1 MDMSWQALLQ
11 EAAATSFEKTADTLA
26 AAENDNCA
34 CIDLHQQQIHELSK
48 KILLLPHQGRVLL
61 LSRYCFRL
69 SPEETEMFF
78 HLENAKG
85 RFRFYKELLSS
96 SMGVEAGC
104 MIPDDT
110 FVKACHIALK
120 GYLHNELEED
130 ADDEAAGNNRTH
142 IAFRKVWKTVAVAAI
157 TLTLLFSTCMV
168 ANAQFRERVI
178 SWVIETFEKYSIF
191 ELHGDE
197 LDEPQDLT
205 EYQAGYLPD
214 GAILQDT
221 TKQPNTEPGIVLYE
235 YAINEVESF
244 EIMITQS
251 DNRVYFDTENTKIYL
266 TTWFSMIYLL
276 AIWHGETYSFLDMF
290 SSYIRYLLSFFLL
303 ANISEMLKRTKN
315 KMLSTMPFIS
325 AYLLLLI
332 DEQVIQS
339 VTNRNGITIRLIFSW
354 TFQPLG
360 LVLLPIFLA
369 ITTLLLLQLN
379 RTYDIF

>member
-120 GYLHNELEED
+120 GYLHNELEAD
-130 ADDEAAGNNRTH
+130 ADDEAAGNSRTH

-221 TKQPNTEPGIVLYE
+221 TKQPNTEPGIVLYK
-235 YAINEVESF
+235 YAINEAESF

-251 DNRVYFDTENTKIYL
+251 DNLVYFDTENTKIEPFDKGGVTGY
-266 TTWFSMIYLL
+266 FFQKDGM
-276 AIWHGETYSFLDMF
+276 
-290 SSYIRYLLSFFLL
+290 SYICFERDGCFFSVYGSIDTDEL
-303 ANISEMLKRTKN
+303 AKI
-315 KMLSTMPFIS
+315 
-325 AYLLLLI
+325 AA
-332 DEQVIQS
+332 
-339 VTNRNGITIRLIFSW
+339 GITKK
-354 TFQPLG
+354 
-360 LVLLPIFLA
+360 
-369 ITTLLLLQLN
+369 
-379 RTYDIF
+379 

>member
-85 RFRFYKELLSS
+85 HFRFYKELLSS

-104 MIPDDT
+104 MISDDT

-120 GYLHNELEED
+120 GYLHNELEAD

-221 TKQPNTEPGIVLYE
+221 TKQPNTEPGIVLYK
-235 YAINEVESF
+235 YAINEAESF

-251 DNRVYFDTENTKIYL
+251 DNRVYFDTENTKIEPFDKGGVTGY
-266 TTWFSMIYLL
+266 FFQKDGM
-276 AIWHGETYSFLDMF
+276 
-290 SSYIRYLLSFFLL
+290 SYICFERDGCFF
-303 ANISEMLKRTKN
+303 SVYG
-315 KMLSTMPFIS
+315 S
-325 AYLLLLI
+325 I
-332 DEQVIQS
+332 DTDELVKIAAS
-339 VTNRNGITIRLIFSW
+339 ITEKQFKKYC
-354 TFQPLG
+354 PLFPPCALYG
-360 LVLLPIFLA
+360 
-369 ITTLLLLQLN
+369 
-379 RTYDIF
+379 

>member
-85 RFRFYKELLSS
+85 CFRFYKELLSS

-104 MIPDDT
+104 MISDDT

-120 GYLHNELEED
+120 GYLHNELEAD

-191 ELHGDE
+191 
-197 LDEPQDLT
+197 
-205 EYQAGYLPD
+205 
-214 GAILQDT
+214 
-221 TKQPNTEPGIVLYE
+221 
-235 YAINEVESF
+235 
-244 EIMITQS
+244 
-251 DNRVYFDTENTKIYL
+251 
-266 TTWFSMIYLL
+266 
-276 AIWHGETYSFLDMF
+276 
-290 SSYIRYLLSFFLL
+290 
-303 ANISEMLKRTKN
+303 
-315 KMLSTMPFIS
+315 
-325 AYLLLLI
+325 
-332 DEQVIQS
+332 
-339 VTNRNGITIRLIFSW
+339 
-354 TFQPLG
+354 
-360 LVLLPIFLA
+360 
-369 ITTLLLLQLN
+369 
-379 RTYDIF
+379 

>member
-11 EAAATSFEKTADTLA
+11 EAAATSLEKTADTLA

-34 CIDLHQQQIHELSK
+34 CVDLHQQQIHELSK

-96 SMGVEAGC
+96 SMGVEAGH
-104 MIPDDT
+104 MISDDT
-110 FVKACHIALK
+110 FGKACHITLK
-120 GYLHNELEED
+120 DYLRNELE
-130 ADDEAAGNNRTH
+130 ADTDDKAAGNSRTH

-178 SWVIETFEKYSIF
+178 SWVIETFEKYGIF

-221 TKQPNTEPGIVLYE
+221 TKQPNKEP
-235 YAINEVESF
+235 EVVIHRYTIGESKDF
-244 EIMITQS
+244 EILITQS
-251 DNRVYFDTENTKIYL
+251 NNRVYFDTENAEIEPLEKDGL
-266 TTWFSMIYLL
+266 TGYFFKKDDMTYICFERDGCFFSVYGTADADELL
-276 AIWHGETYSFLDMF
+276 KVA
-290 SSYIRYLLSFFLL
+290 
-303 ANISEMLKRTKN
+303 A
-315 KMLSTMPFIS
+315 
-325 AYLLLLI
+325 
-332 DEQVIQS
+332 
-339 VTNRNGITIRLIFSW
+339 GITKK
-354 TFQPLG
+354 
-360 LVLLPIFLA
+360 
-369 ITTLLLLQLN
+369 
-379 RTYDIF
+379 

>member
-85 RFRFYKELLSS
+85 HFRFYKELLSS

-104 MIPDDT
+104 MISDDT
-110 FVKACHIALK
+110 FVKACHIA
-120 GYLHNELEED
+120 
-130 ADDEAAGNNRTH
+130 
-142 IAFRKVWKTVAVAAI
+142 
-157 TLTLLFSTCMV
+157 
-168 ANAQFRERVI
+168 
-178 SWVIETFEKYSIF
+178 
-191 ELHGDE
+191 
-197 LDEPQDLT
+197 
-205 EYQAGYLPD
+205 
-214 GAILQDT
+214 
-221 TKQPNTEPGIVLYE
+221 
-235 YAINEVESF
+235 
-244 EIMITQS
+244 
-251 DNRVYFDTENTKIYL
+251 
-266 TTWFSMIYLL
+266 
-276 AIWHGETYSFLDMF
+276 
-290 SSYIRYLLSFFLL
+290 
-303 ANISEMLKRTKN
+303 
-315 KMLSTMPFIS
+315 LSTMPFIS

-360 LVLLPIFLA
+360 LVLLPVFLA
-369 ITTLLLLQLN
+369 ITTLLLLRLN

>member
-85 RFRFYKELLSS
+85 HFRFYKELLSS

-104 MIPDDT
+104 MISDDT

-120 GYLHNELEED
+120 GYLHNELEAD
-130 ADDEAAGNNRTH
+130 ADDEAAGNNRTY
-142 IAFRKVWKTVAVAAI
+142 IAIRKVWKTVAVAAI

-191 ELHGDE
+191 EW
-197 LDEPQDLT
+197 
-205 EYQAGYLPD
+205 
-214 GAILQDT
+214 
-221 TKQPNTEPGIVLYE
+221 
-235 YAINEVESF
+235 
-244 EIMITQS
+244 
-251 DNRVYFDTENTKIYL
+251 NRI
-266 TTWFSMIYLL
+266 I
-276 AIWHGETYSFLDMF
+276 
-290 SSYIRYLLSFFLL
+290 
-303 ANISEMLKRTKN
+303 
-315 KMLSTMPFIS
+315 
-325 AYLLLLI
+325 
-332 DEQVIQS
+332 
-339 VTNRNGITIRLIFSW
+339 
-354 TFQPLG
+354 
-360 LVLLPIFLA
+360 
-369 ITTLLLLQLN
+369 LN
-379 RTYDIF
+379 R

>member
-69 SPEETEMFF
+69 SPEETEVFF
-78 HLENAKG
+78 HLENTKG

-96 SMGVEAGC
+96 SMDVEAGH
-104 MIPDDT
+104 MISDDT
-110 FVKACHIALK
+110 FGKACHIALN
-120 GYLHNELEED
+120 GYLHNELEAD

-214 GAILQDT
+214 EQFCRIRLSSR
-221 TKQPNTEPGIVLYE
+221 IR
-235 YAINEVESF
+235 
-244 EIMITQS
+244 
-251 DNRVYFDTENTKIYL
+251 NRGLSSVN
-266 TTWFSMIYLL
+266 MLL
-276 AIWHGETYSFLDMF
+276 ASLSFL
-290 SSYIRYLLSFFLL
+290 IL
-303 ANISEMLKRTKN
+303 
-315 KMLSTMPFIS
+315 
-325 AYLLLLI
+325 
-332 DEQVIQS
+332 
-339 VTNRNGITIRLIFSW
+339 
-354 TFQPLG
+354 
-360 LVLLPIFLA
+360 
-369 ITTLLLLQLN
+369 
-379 RTYDIF
+379 